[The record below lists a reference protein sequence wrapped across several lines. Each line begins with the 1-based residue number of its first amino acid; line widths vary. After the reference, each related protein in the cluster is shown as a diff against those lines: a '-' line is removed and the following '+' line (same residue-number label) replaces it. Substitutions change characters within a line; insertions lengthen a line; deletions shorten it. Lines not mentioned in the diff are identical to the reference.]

1 MSTNQLNL
9 LSAQDVETFQREGV
23 VCLRQVFDH
32 RWLDLVAG
40 GILRNLAEPSAYAQN
55 LKTDGDTGR
64 FFGDYC
70 NWRRIPE
77 FRAFVYDSPAA
88 PIAAQLMPSEKV
100 IFYHEHLLIKEPG
113 TQKPTPWHHDQPYYP
128 IEGLQ
133 VCSIWMPL
141 DPVARATCVQFV
153 KGSHTWGRWF
163 VPRNFN
169 DGRDYPCKGQRDH
182 SWKGAPFQ
190 TVPDIDGHR
199 ERYEIVCWDLN
210 PGDCIVFHMLIL
222 HGAPGNTSLTTSRR
236 VLATRWVGDDARFTE
251 RPWEISPPMTGGLQP
266 GEPMACDEF
275 PVVWPRT

>member
-1 MSTNQLNL
+1 MITNQLNL
-9 LSAQDVETFQREGV
+9 VSAQDVETYQRDGV
-23 VCLRQVFDH
+23 VCLRQVFDQ

-40 GILRNLAEPSAYAQN
+40 GVARNLAKPSAYAQH
-55 LKTDGDTGR
+55 LKTDGDTGQ

-77 FRAFVYDSPAA
+77 FRGYVYDSPAA

-113 TQKPTPWHHDQPYYP
+113 TQKQTPWHHDQPYYP
-128 IEGLQ
+128 VDGLQ

-141 DPVARATCVQFV
+141 DPVARSTCVQFV

-163 VPRNFN
+163 VPRNFHDARN
-169 DGRDYPCKGQRDH
+169 YPFKSEREYR
-182 SWKGAPFQ
+182 SKGAAFQ
-190 TVPDIDGHR
+190 TVPDVDGHP

-210 PGDCIVFHMLIL
+210 PGDCIAFHMLTL
-222 HGAPGNTSLTTSRR
+222 HGAPGNRSLATSRR
-236 VLATRWVGDDARFTE
+236 VLVTRWVGDDARFTE
-251 RPWEISPPMTGGLQP
+251 RPWEISPPITGGLHP

-275 PVVWPRT
+275 PMVWPRA